1 MASEEMGGTALEDR
15 SDMGMMCSLETLGAT
30 VAFLGAGRELI
41 SQRLEPPLI
50 ADDYTAR

>member
-1 MASEEMGGTALEDR
+1 MAFEEMGGTALEDR

-41 SQRLEPPLI
+41 SQWLEPPLV